1 MKPAMLALRAT
12 SRGEEYFE
20 LNREFPGSLP
30 ATKNHQGGLSDTE
43 DESDAKIFAVPES
56 PRCPV
61 KTIKNYLSHLN
72 LKSDCLFQRPRD
84 VKGFN
89 SGEKVWYCNAPLGVN
104 TLDSMMKSMSVRS
117 GIHPHLT
124 NHCLRATSVTVLSDN
139 NCETRHIKSVTGHKS
154 DQSIESYNNRSSFDQ
169 QRIMSNTLS
178 AFLDDCKATSADKEN
193 NTTGQQLIVQTR
205 SPCTTAITAS
215 PASVLVQ
222 HNQVSVPNDMVNVAH
237 GEQGHRFPPQ
247 FNFYSC
253 TNVQIHNN
261 FGSSV

>member
-1 MKPAMLALRAT
+1 
-12 SRGEEYFE
+12 
-20 LNREFPGSLP
+20 
-30 ATKNHQGGLSDTE
+30 
-43 DESDAKIFAVPES
+43 
-56 PRCPV
+56 
-61 KTIKNYLSHLN
+61 
-72 LKSDCLFQRPRD
+72 
-84 VKGFN
+84 
-89 SGEKVWYCNAPLGVN
+89 
-104 TLDSMMKSMSVRS
+104 MKSMSVRA
-117 GIHPHLT
+117 G

-139 NCETRHIKSVTGHKS
+139 NCETRHIKSMTGQKS
-154 DQSIESYNNRSSFDQ
+154 DQSIESYNYRPSFDQ
-169 QRIMSNTLS
+169 QRNMSNTLS
-178 AFLDDCKATSADKEN
+178 AFLDDCTATSADKQN

-261 FGSSV
+261 FGSTRLNCVL